1 MKFSD
6 ITNLLKENNL
16 LLYSTDKDFTIKN
29 LSYNSKEIKDKTLFI
44 CKGFNFKKEY
54 LDEAIEKGA
63 TSYIAGETYNVD
75 IPCIIVTDIR
85 KAMAVI
91 ASAFYKDNLIKVGV
105 TGTKGKTTTVNFI
118 KNILNHKQGYKIGY
132 ISTIDYYTGKSSGA
146 SHNTT
151 PESLDLHKYLHEM
164 TEKDLKYVAMEV
176 SSQAT
181 YLDRVYQMNF
191 DYGCFLNI
199 GTDHI
204 SPHEHHSFEEYFE
217 AKLQFLR
224 QSKTCI
230 VFNETK
236 NYKEIIEE
244 LTKLKKKVITY
255 GYKNADYII
264 SNVKKEDDGTS
275 FDLTYKDKTKTYKI
289 TMPGAF
295 NVLNATCAIIV
306 TSLMGASYK
315 DILEGLYE
323 TKVLG
328 RMNIFNTSK
337 CPVIVDYAH
346 NKLSLEALIKS
357 IKEDYKN
364 KNIKL
369 VFGCPGNKGI
379 NRREEM
385 GTLAGEYAS
394 YTYLTNEDSETEDP
408 YEICKIIA
416 TYIEKYNKPYEII
429 TDREEAIKK
438 ALTDATEN
446 DIIAIVGKGD
456 ETYQLIGGEYV
467 PYKSD
472 IKVVEEFIQN
482 ELEKIK

>member
-1 MKFSD
+1 
-6 ITNLLKENNL
+6 
-16 LLYSTDKDFTIKN
+16 
-29 LSYNSKEIKDKTLFI
+29 
-44 CKGFNFKKEY
+44 
-54 LDEAIEKGA
+54 
-63 TSYIAGETYNVD
+63 
-75 IPCIIVTDIR
+75 
-85 KAMAVI
+85 
-91 ASAFYKDNLIKVGV
+91 
-105 TGTKGKTTTVNFI
+105 
-118 KNILNHKQGYKIGY
+118 
-132 ISTIDYYTGKSSGA
+132 
-146 SHNTT
+146 
-151 PESLDLHKYLHEM
+151 
-164 TEKDLKYVAMEV
+164 
-176 SSQAT
+176 
-181 YLDRVYQMNF
+181 
-191 DYGCFLNI
+191 
-199 GTDHI
+199 
-204 SPHEHHSFEEYFE
+204 
-217 AKLQFLR
+217 
-224 QSKTCI
+224 
-230 VFNETK
+230 
-236 NYKEIIEE
+236 
-244 LTKLKKKVITY
+244 
-255 GYKNADYII
+255 
-264 SNVKKEDDGTS
+264 
-275 FDLTYKDKTKTYKI
+275 
-289 TMPGAF
+289 
-295 NVLNATCAIIV
+295 
-306 TSLMGASYK
+306 
-315 DILEGLYE
+315 
-323 TKVLG
+323 
-328 RMNIFNTSK
+328 MNIFNTSK